1 MNQSGVD
8 VKAIYKQLAADL
20 RTIIERAYREG
31 YQAGMEVEYV
41 GIQLDVDQCWDQS
54 SAKKDAERIGA
65 LGGPP
70 AAVAPAK
77 VVERVYSKDEGPMS
91 EITVGP
97 VMQARFGEPQRCPK
111 CGGQLAPNF
120 GVEISE
126 DGTRRPFVE
135 ESSAYCRNCGTSF
148 KVDPSK

>member
-1 MNQSGVD
+1 MNRSGVD
-8 VKAIYKQLAADL
+8 VKAIKQLVADI

-31 YQAGMEVEYV
+31 YRDGMDGEFV
-41 GIQLDVDQCWDQS
+41 GIPLDADEGWDQS
-54 SAKKDAERIGA
+54 SAKDDAEKIGS

-70 AAVAPAK
+70 PAVAPEPK
-77 VVERVYSKDEGPMS
+77 IVERVYSKDEGPMS

-97 VMQARFGEPQRCPK
+97 VSQARFGAPQRCPK
-111 CGGQLAPNF
+111 CGGQLAQNF
-120 GVEISE
+120 GVEISD

-135 ESSAYCRNCGTSF
+135 ESTARCRDCGTSF